1 MLRLDFILPLI
12 GLVACSQVPQFVE
25 KPIQPVKQESPKEV
39 QIPSD
44 PECNRKYQNVTRAL
58 FDTCIKEGM
67 TYIQVSTMI
76 GTEGVSNTQS
86 GNAQI
91 YQWSNG
97 SGGFII
103 VMFDKDRVVSK
114 SQGGFPAY

>member
-1 MLRLDFILPLI
+1 MLRLVFILPLI
-12 GLVACSQVPQFVE
+12 GLVACNQIQPVTQ
-25 KPIQPVKQESPKEV
+25 KPIQQEAPKEV

-44 PECNRKYQNVTRAL
+44 PECNRGYQNVSRAM
-58 FDTCIKEGM
+58 FETCIKEGM
-67 TYIQVSTMI
+67 TYSQVSTMI

-86 GNAQI
+86 GNVQI